1 MHNQRKPFF
10 LGNHCSLP
18 PNASVCVY
26 SLFFSHH
33 HPSDLCSFFI
43 PLAPLSCHSRTT
55 EWDKEPKQPHLP
67 PASRSALRVP
77 KPCAHHAQ
85 GTGGGGGGGVPGW
98 MSEEQQQV
106 RASKFQTEFPK
117 PRLLSLLFLP
127 FFFLFFL
134 FKGYH
139 PRSPAQQHEAKLPHT
154 AASRST
160 DQRRCHQHAAQPL
173 AQLAL
178 PSQKPRCG
186 AAVPSGAPLCS
197 TLPRVLTQRCI
208 PAAARALRS
217 SSAMPWCWPQAN
229 VCKASD
235 SSVSELCGQ
244 VLPSTSVETK
254 SNMHKLMICYR
265 DGQNERNFVILLKLL
280 KHKGKAIFNSVQKDS
295 ANYNDK
301 SIFCIYP
308 LNLSPILLSENYTAS
323 PSCGQSTRCAPER
336 ITPLTT
342 CE

>member
-1 MHNQRKPFF
+1 MCTSCTGHWRRGGGFRVECQRSNSTS
-10 LGNHCSLP
+10 G
-18 PNASVCVY
+18 
-26 SLFFSHH
+26 
-33 HPSDLCSFFI
+33 HPSFKQNFPS
-43 PLAPLSCHSRTT
+43 LAFYHYYFSP
-55 EWDKEPKQPHLP
+55 
-67 PASRSALRVP
+67 
-77 KPCAHHAQ
+77 
-85 GTGGGGGGGVPGW
+85 
-98 MSEEQQQV
+98 
-106 RASKFQTEFPK
+106 
-117 PRLLSLLFLP
+117 
-127 FFFLFFL
+127 FFLFFL

-197 TLPRVLTQRCI
+197 TLPRVLMQRCI

-217 SSAMPWCWPQAN
+217 SSAMPRCWPQAN

-323 PSCGQSTRCAPER
+323 PLCGQSTRCAPER

>member
-1 MHNQRKPFF
+1 MCTSCTGHWRRGGGRFRAECQRSNSRSGHPSFKQNFPSLAFYHYYFSPFF
-10 LGNHCSLP
+10 
-18 PNASVCVY
+18 Y
-26 SLFFSHH
+26 FSF
-33 HPSDLCSFFI
+33 LKGTTQG
-43 PLAPLSCHSRTT
+43 APLSN
-55 EWDKEPKQPHLP
+55 
-67 PASRSALRVP
+67 
-77 KPCAHHAQ
+77 
-85 GTGGGGGGGVPGW
+85 
-98 MSEEQQQV
+98 
-106 RASKFQTEFPK
+106 
-117 PRLLSLLFLP
+117 
-127 FFFLFFL
+127 
-134 FKGYH
+134 
-139 PRSPAQQHEAKLPHT
+139 EAKLPHT

-197 TLPRVLTQRCI
+197 TLPWVLTQRCI

-217 SSAMPWCWPQAN
+217 SSAMPRCWPQAN

-323 PSCGQSTRCAPER
+323 PLCGQSTRCAPER

>member
-1 MHNQRKPFF
+1 MHR
-10 LGNHCSLP
+10 
-18 PNASVCVY
+18 
-26 SLFFSHH
+26 
-33 HPSDLCSFFI
+33 
-43 PLAPLSCHSRTT
+43 
-55 EWDKEPKQPHLP
+55 
-67 PASRSALRVP
+67 ALEE
-77 KPCAHHAQ
+77 
-85 GTGGGGGGGVPGW
+85 GGWGGGGGVPGW

-323 PSCGQSTRCAPER
+323 PSRGQSTRCAPER